1 MLRLKDCDVTW
12 LYGPLQTG
20 DGKAFLPHQSPVDSR
35 LSRSNSFTDKK
46 PILKKRSASEI
57 MLQKSISASS
67 LLKQATDAV
76 KAQQT
81 AGDRNILPRA
91 TSDFTTYPFPSAVGS
106 ADSSEGSL
114 SLSSSGLVT
123 PGTSERR
130 RIHFNDKVEQCIA
143 VDIKGHEEE
152 EEGDFNAIDD
162 DSSSDDGVVMMKGSA
177 RNRGRGSAGST
188 PRNSFSNENKT
199 IAMLPSTTLK
209 YRGDTPEPQGPKQGL
224 SHSFWTSGKISPS
237 PSQETLRP
245 SKPSRNFIIDEDDDD
260 EADLGWEPSG
270 MHVNRGDRKEL
281 EQTQPGGDESRLQEG
296 LRRTPSGM
304 FMPIEEDEDDMV
316 AAGLFGK
323 AVDTVN
329 TFKDIAHVIWNVGWR
344 R

>member
-1 MLRLKDCDVTW
+1 
-12 LYGPLQTG
+12 
-20 DGKAFLPHQSPVDSR
+20 
-35 LSRSNSFTDKK
+35 
-46 PILKKRSASEI
+46 

-76 KAQQT
+76 QAQQT
-81 AGDRNILPRA
+81 AGDRIILPRP
-91 TSDFTTYPFPSAVGS
+91 TSDFVSYPFPSAAGS
-106 ADSSEGSL
+106 ADSSNGSL
-114 SLSSSGLVT
+114 SMSSSGLVT

-130 RIHFNDKVEQCIA
+130 HIHFNDKVEQCIA
-143 VDIKGHEEE
+143 VDMKGHDEEEEE

-162 DSSSDDGVVMMKGSA
+162 ESSSDDGVVMMKGSA
-177 RNRGRGSAGST
+177 RHRGRASAGST

-209 YRGDTPEPQGPKQGL
+209 YRGDTPEPQEPKQGL
-224 SHSFWTSGKISPS
+224 SHAFWSSGKMSPS

-245 SKPSRNFIIDEDDDD
+245 SKPSRNFILDEDDDD
-260 EADLGWEPSG
+260 EADLGWEPSS
-270 MHVNRGDRKEL
+270 VYLNRGDPRLEL
-281 EQTQPGGDESRLQEG
+281 GQTSPGGDESRLQEG

-304 FMPIEEDEDDMV
+304 FMPIEEDEDDLV